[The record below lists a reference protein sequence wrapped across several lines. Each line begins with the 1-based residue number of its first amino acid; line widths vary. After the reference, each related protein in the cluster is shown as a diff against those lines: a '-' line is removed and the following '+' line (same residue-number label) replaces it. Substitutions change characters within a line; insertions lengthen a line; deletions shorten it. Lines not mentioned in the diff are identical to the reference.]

1 MTEGLA
7 RVSFSLRHRLFRA
20 VWIISWT
27 LLAAWTPPPLHSWRR
42 LILLLFGA
50 RIGEGAR
57 IYGSARI
64 WYPPNLTL
72 GANAVIGP
80 SANIYCQDRIS
91 IGDHVVVSQGAQL
104 VTGTHEIDRPSF
116 ALVTRPIS
124 IGRHAW
130 VAASAFV
137 GPGVTL
143 GDGAVLGACGVAFRN
158 LPAWT
163 VHAGNPAKFIR
174 DRPVLEAGATSPSQH
189 EPHGR
194 TPRRSHNPH
203 H

>member
-1 MTEGLA
+1 MTDGLA
-7 RVSFSLRHRLFRA
+7 EVSFPLRHRMFRA
-20 VWIISWT
+20 AWVISWL
-27 LLAAWTPPPLHSWRR
+27 LLAAWTPPPFHPLRR
-42 LILLLFGA
+42 LVLRMFGA
-50 RIGEGAR
+50 RIGAGAR
-57 IYGSARI
+57 VYGSAKI
-64 WYPPNLTL
+64 WFPPNLTL

-80 SANIYCQDRIS
+80 GTNIYCQDRIS
-91 IGDHVVVSQGAQL
+91 IGDHAVVSQGAQL
-104 VTGTHEIDRPSF
+104 VTGTHDIDRPGF
-116 ALVTRPIS
+116 TLVTRPIR

-143 GDGAVLGACGVAFRN
+143 GDSAVLGACGVAFRD

-174 DRPVLEAGATSPSQH
+174 DRPMLEAGATSPSPH

-194 TPRRSHNPH
+194 KPQRSHSPH
-203 H
+203 R